1 MKPKKSKNQKGKLNF
16 GKKNNISSFIHRN
29 ITKSNQD
36 VCPSD
41 SSKDYAFL
49 NKVLYKDQQETSSP
63 NVLSGNHSEKSPVD
77 SFEDEI
83 IGNILEETDL
93 PNVCIPSLINDLK
106 VAIQQT
112 REKERE
118 DVLKKIDDI
127 TNIDSKGHPYIDF
140 RDLEELKKEL
150 GK

>member
-1 MKPKKSKNQKGKLNF
+1 MVTKKSKNHSCNWKIGNT
-16 GKKNNISSFIHRN
+16 N
-29 ITKSNQD
+29 
-36 VCPSD
+36 
-41 SSKDYAFL
+41 
-49 NKVLYKDQQETSSP
+49 QQETSSEK
-63 NVLSGNHSEKSPVD
+63 VKSVSGTSQTKSASEKSPVD